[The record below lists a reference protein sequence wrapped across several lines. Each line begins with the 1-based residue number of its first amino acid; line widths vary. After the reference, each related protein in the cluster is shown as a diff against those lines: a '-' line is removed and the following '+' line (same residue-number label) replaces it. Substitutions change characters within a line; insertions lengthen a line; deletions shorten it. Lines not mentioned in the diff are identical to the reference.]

1 MATATKTTGPGPT
14 ETFFGELAERGR
26 EPALGRVTGTVRC
39 DLLNGG
45 GRVEHWY
52 VTIKKGD
59 IAVSHKNSAADAVVR
74 ADRKLFD
81 GFASGNVNVMAAML
95 RGVLEIEGDLQ
106 LLALF
111 QRIFPG
117 PPRAAAQSEA
127 KS

>member
-1 MATATKTTGPGPT
+1 MATATKTKGDGPT
-14 ETFFGELAERGR
+14 EAFFGELAQRGR

-45 GRVEHWY
+45 GVEHWY

-59 IAVSHKNSAADAVVR
+59 IAVSNKSGPADAVVR

-81 GFASGNVNVMAAML
+81 GFASGTMNVMAAML
-95 RGVLEIEGDLQ
+95 RGVVEVEGDLR

-111 QRIFPG
+111 QRVFPG
-117 PPRAAAQSEA
+117 PPRAASQPEVAS
-127 KS
+127 

>member
-1 MATATKTTGPGPT
+1 MATATKTAGQSPT
-14 ETFFGELAERGR
+14 ETFFGELAQRGH

-39 DLLNGG
+39 DLVGERNG
-45 GRVEHWY
+45 VEHWY

-59 IAVSHKNSAADAVVR
+59 VAISHKNSAADAVVR

-81 GFASGNVNVMAAML
+81 GFASGSVNVMAAML
-95 RGVLEIEGDLQ
+95 RGVVEIEGDLR

-117 PPRAAAQSEA
+117 PPRAAAPAEV
-127 KS
+127 KP

>member
-1 MATATKTTGPGPT
+1 MATATKTTGQGPT
-14 ETFFGELAERGR
+14 EAFFAALAERGR

-45 GRVEHWY
+45 DRVEHWY
-52 VTIKKGD
+52 VAIKKGD
-59 IAVSHKNSAADAVVR
+59 VAVSNKSGAADAVVR

-81 GFASGNVNVMAAML
+81 GFASGNVNVMAALL
-95 RGVLEIEGDLQ
+95 RGVLEVEGDLR

-117 PPRAAAQSEA
+117 PPRAAAPPEV

>member
-1 MATATKTTGPGPT
+1 MATATKTTGQGPT
-14 ETFFGELAERGR
+14 ETFFAGLAERGR

-39 DLLNGG
+39 DVLGSRD
-45 GRVEHWY
+45 RVDHWY

-59 IAVSHKNSAADAVVR
+59 IAVSNKSGAADAVVR

-81 GFASGNVNVMAAML
+81 GFASGTKNVMAALL
-95 RGVLEIEGDLQ
+95 RGDVEIEGDLR

-111 QRIFPG
+111 QRVFPG
-117 PPRAAAQSEA
+117 PPRANAQPEV

>member
-1 MATATKTTGPGPT
+1 MPTATKTAGHSPT
-14 ETFFGELAERGR
+14 ETFFGELAQRGH

-39 DLLNGG
+39 DLVDK
-45 GRVEHWY
+45 RDIEHWY

-59 IAVSHKNSAADAVVR
+59 VSVSHKNGAADAVVR

-95 RGVLEIEGDLQ
+95 RGVFEIEGDLQ

-117 PPRAAAQSEA
+117 PPRAAAPAEVA
-127 KS
+127 P

>member
-1 MATATKTTGPGPT
+1 MATATKTAGQSPT
-14 ETFFGELAERGR
+14 ERFFEELAQRGH

-39 DLLNGG
+39 DLVDERDGI
-45 GRVEHWY
+45 EHWY

-59 IAVSHKNSAADAVVR
+59 VRVSHKEGAADATVR

-81 GFASGNVNVMAAML
+81 GFASGRVNVMAAML
-95 RGVLEIEGDLQ
+95 RGVVEIEGDLQ

-117 PPRAAAQSEA
+117 PPRAGAPEV
-127 KS
+127 KP